1 MYGVCS
7 DLGGVLRARS
17 SRLRSWAVFLRRQVS
32 GFEMGRRE
40 HMINGTMAIDHVCD
54 VLCGGGASL
63 PLASCCLLSS
73 PSSCL
78 HYTVLDISHIASSGF
93 KSLLLLSL
101 QLLLLGFMPRRL
113 HLTGCWSAFDTCCLR
128 ESAVAFVG
136 TLDCG
141 LGGMGGIAVVVVNEM
156 VVGGRKMFD
165 VAMQTKVS
173 GMCRA
178 MRPYRVLICAL
189 Y

>member
-1 MYGVCS
+1 
-7 DLGGVLRARS
+7 LRAVS
-17 SRLRSWAVFLRRQVS
+17 LQLQSWAVFLRRQVS

-40 HMINGTMAIDHVCD
+40 HTIDGAMAINRVCD
-54 VLCGGGASL
+54 VLCGSGASL

-78 HYTVLDISHIASSGF
+78 HYVVLNISCVASLGF

-101 QLLLLGFMPRRL
+101 QLLLLGFMPRQLR
-113 HLTGCWSAFDTCCLR
+113 LTGCWSVFDACHLH

-136 TLDCG
+136 ALDCG
-141 LGGMGGIAVVVVNEM
+141 LGGMGGVAVVVVNEM

-165 VAMQTKVS
+165 VATQTTVS
-173 GMCRA
+173 GTCRA
-178 MRPYRVLICAL
+178 TWPYRVLICTL